1 MNAFAELEQKLSMLN
16 QQQQQQVQVLCTS
29 QPIASINNQEVVVSQ
44 VISVFILF

>member
-16 QQQQQQVQVLCTS
+16 QQQQQQVQVLSTS